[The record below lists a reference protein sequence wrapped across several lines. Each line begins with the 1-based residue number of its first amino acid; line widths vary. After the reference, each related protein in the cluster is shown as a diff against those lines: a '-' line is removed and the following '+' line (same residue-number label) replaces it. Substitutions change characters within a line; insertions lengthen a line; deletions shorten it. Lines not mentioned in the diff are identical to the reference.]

1 MRFSLTLFFASLFW
15 LLRVLAIPYEL
26 GWTFV
31 LLQKMSLGFHKDCFE
46 SVSYFKEK
54 ICIYLIGLLQ
64 EKFIVSVQESRRPL
78 SRWQQSQFSG
88 RTLLLSWRWLPS
100 HYVPHGLSSM
110 YVYEKSELSLF
121 WKTLILLDQDLTL
134 LTSPLSMDCSGKNTG
149 IDCHFLLQ
157 GIFFATP
164 WIAARQASLS
174 ITKSRS
180 SLKLSPIE

>member
-1 MRFSLTLFFASLFW
+1 MRYSLTLFFASLVW

-134 LTSPLSMDCSGKNTG
+134 LTSFNPKYFHKGPISKYSTLKV
-149 IDCHFLLQ
+149 
-157 GIFFATP
+157 
-164 WIAARQASLS
+164 RAS
-174 ITKSRS
+174 TYRFWETFS
-180 SLKLSPIE
+180 SQQYSS